1 MLRTDFVDAWALL
14 LLSCAGCPT
23 EPEPTPALPTATWH
37 VAHETSTDEGAF
49 LSVWGDSPADVWAVG
64 GQVARIG
71 DAGAGLAY
79 RRRDGAWSRAELP
92 AGAPL
97 LNWVHG
103 HEDELWIVGN
113 AGAAFRHTSE
123 GWVSSLTGVDVPL
136 WGCWVVAKS
145 DVWAVGGDAF
155 DPEGQPVIVHWDGTT
170 WEAQA
175 LPVLDRPASALF
187 KVWAA
192 AADDVWAVGD
202 AGVILHHDGAAW
214 AQVSSGTGND
224 LISLWG
230 RGPHDVLAVGGRSI
244 GTLARW
250 DGSTWTTQDIGEVAG
265 INGVWMHASGDAAIA
280 GNIGALGV
288 VRGPGFVLER
298 EDVDAGLQVL
308 HGVLGF
314 EDGSRVAVGGSLDR
328 SPPYTGLIVET
339 D

>member
-92 AGAPL
+92 GGAPL

-155 DPEGQPVIVHWDGTT
+155 DPEGQRTLFEIDARGHIQLTPRPEDPEPPPELPESPG
-170 WEAQA
+170 EAGE
-175 LPVLDRPASALF
+175 PG
-187 KVWAA
+187 
-192 AADDVWAVGD
+192 DV
-202 AGVILHHDGAAW
+202 
-214 AQVSSGTGND
+214 
-224 LISLWG
+224 
-230 RGPHDVLAVGGRSI
+230 P
-244 GTLARW
+244 
-250 DGSTWTTQDIGEVAG
+250 
-265 INGVWMHASGDAAIA
+265 
-280 GNIGALGV
+280 
-288 VRGPGFVLER
+288 
-298 EDVDAGLQVL
+298 
-308 HGVLGF
+308 
-314 EDGSRVAVGGSLDR
+314 
-328 SPPYTGLIVET
+328 
-339 D
+339 